1 MGVVVGGVGAVW
13 GRGVGMYNSTASSDL
28 AYCLSGF
35 VHKQSENP
43 ATDSLACRHNWPG
56 PTMAKLSHGARG
68 RHELSVTAI
77 DTSTV
82 QCPASGSPSYLH
94 ANTYRPAWPLESGC
108 EPVWPSGKALRW

>member
-1 MGVVVGGVGAVW
+1 
-13 GRGVGMYNSTASSDL
+13 MYNSIASSDL
-28 AYCLSGF
+28 ANCLSGF

-82 QCPASGSPSYLH
+82 PMPGVWLAFLPACKHVQAYMATRRRLSAGL
-94 ANTYRPAWPLESGC
+94 A
-108 EPVWPSGKALRW
+108 